1 MQEKENKIV
10 EVNPNKV
17 CYIFDV
23 DGTLTEPRERME
35 PSFANE
41 FLLWSMSKQCY
52 VSTGSDFNKT
62 RQQVPWDIL
71 DCFQAIFCCMA
82 NEIRSPAGA
91 VLHKSEFVIPDSLEQ
106 DLAMFLQGSGFPY
119 RTGNHLEFRTGMV
132 NFSIVGRNATAK
144 QRKEYNEW
152 DNVHMERA
160 KIAEF
165 INQNYPALDAT
176 VGGSISI
183 DIIEYG
189 QDKGQTIHYLENAGA
204 TKIVFVGDK
213 CEPGGNDHGIIREL
227 EKSDLAFEWYN
238 VKGPAD
244 TLSLIRTNKVFDGG
258 R

>member
-1 MQEKENKIV
+1 MITV
-10 EVNPNKV
+10 DPNKV

-23 DGTLTEPRERME
+23 DGTLTEPREEMNS
-35 PSFANE
+35 SFANE
-41 FLLWSMSKQCY
+41 FLLWSMGKQCY
-52 VSTGSDFNKT
+52 ISTGSDFQKT

-71 DCFQAIFCCMA
+71 DCFKFIFCCMG
-82 NEIRSPAGA
+82 NEVRNSLG
-91 VLHKSEFVIPDSLEQ
+91 SVIYESSFSMPSSLEQ
-106 DLAMFLQGSGFPY
+106 DLALFLQETDFPY
-119 RTGNHLEFRTGMV
+119 KTGNHLEPRSGMV
-132 NFSIVGRNATAK
+132 NFSVVGRSATQK

-152 DNVHMERA
+152 DNIHMERA

-183 DIIEYG
+183 DIIEFG

-213 CEPGGNDHGIIREL
+213 CELGGNDHGIVREL
-227 EKSDLAFEWYN
+227 EKSNLSYEWYN
-238 VKGPAD
+238 VKGPED

-258 R
+258 K

>member
-1 MQEKENKIV
+1 MITV
-10 EVNPNKV
+10 DPNKV

-23 DGTLTEPRERME
+23 DGTLTEPRQEMDS
-35 PSFANE
+35 SFSNE
-41 FLLWSMSKQCY
+41 FLFWSMGKQCY
-52 VSTGSDFNKT
+52 VSTGSDFHKT
-62 RQQVPWDIL
+62 KQQVPWDVL
-71 DCFQAIFCCMA
+71 DCFKEIFCCMG
-82 NEIRSPAGA
+82 NEIRRPTGET
-91 VLHKSEFVIPDSLEQ
+91 LHQSEFVIPEMLEQ
-106 DLAMFLQGSGFPY
+106 DLASFLQQTSFPY
-119 RTGNHLEFRTGMV
+119 KTGNHIELRTGMV
-132 NFSIVGRNATAK
+132 NFSIVGRNASME
-144 QRKEYNEW
+144 QRKEYKEW

-165 INQNYPALDAT
+165 INQNYPALEAT
-176 VGGSISI
+176 VGGSISL
-183 DIIEYG
+183 DIIEFG

-227 EKSDLAFEWYN
+227 EKSNLAFEWYN